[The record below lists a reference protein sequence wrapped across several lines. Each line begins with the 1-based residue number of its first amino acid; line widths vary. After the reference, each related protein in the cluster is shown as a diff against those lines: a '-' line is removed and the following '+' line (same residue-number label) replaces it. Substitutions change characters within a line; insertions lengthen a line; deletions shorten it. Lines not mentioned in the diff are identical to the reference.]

1 MPYGVELYNSSG
13 QLILSDTTKLTNI
26 IVSGT
31 TTLTSPTTGSGGVF
45 TVVSSSI
52 SFPGLSASNT
62 AEYDFWTAVQG
73 LQDTATGNFE
83 RVIFNRSNGTFTIE
97 YRAYAASRTITV
109 RWWGIRY

>member
-1 MPYGVELYNSSG
+1 MAYGVEIYNSSG

-52 SFPGLSASNT
+52 SFPGLTASNT
-62 AEYDFWTAVQG
+62 TEYNFWTAVQG
-73 LQDTATGNFE
+73 FQNTATGNFE
-83 RVIFNRSNGTFTIE
+83 RVIFNRNTDTFTVE
-97 YRAYAASRTITV
+97 YRAFAASRTITV